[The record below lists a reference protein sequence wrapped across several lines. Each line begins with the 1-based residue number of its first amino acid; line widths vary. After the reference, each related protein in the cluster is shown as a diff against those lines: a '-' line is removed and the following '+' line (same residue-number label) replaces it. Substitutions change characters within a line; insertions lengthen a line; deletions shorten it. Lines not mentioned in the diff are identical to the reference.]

1 MAGTTGSRPPATL
14 FAVDDDRARF
24 VCGSIPEGWDL
35 DDAGDREKLLSAESG
50 VDDGGLDDGERLQAL
65 VRRTVLEQVA
75 TDRPPAVWGA
85 AQRLLALGQT
95 RSGALAQ
102 LTMAFTAA
110 IEESFK
116 EDGDDFDEGRYVAL
130 LDTLPLPDE
139 AQIAAAVVGA
149 VRSSPLLIGAE
160 TLADATVEVL
170 DCADNVMT
178 RSLVAYVI
186 EDLLDEDVL
195 AYLPSDKLV
204 HVGDLCEGIVLTR
217 RLTAAERELGV
228 LDASFD
234 LAALTPVDV
243 ELHLPDGMVIE
254 ERPSV
259 DGQVGWHG
267 PAGWLEDF
275 IGETLLSV
283 RVDGDGTVHVLPAGE
298 VVPLPGL
305 VARVRAAY
313 DTALAGAGLPVEAL
327 DLVLMLLAEE
337 RDTFSTAQLPLSE
350 LCEAAGLEVR
360 GDSAAHDEATWEAY
374 ADLGLAAR
382 LAQRLDDEDD
392 RDDVRRVV
400 GLAAERSG
408 WDDRDRLGHA
418 VGVVA
423 DEDLAEVVADE
434 LAPPD
439 GISRIEERRAFCDAL
454 RAAARRPEERA
465 GAGWLAAVVAERD
478 GDLVAAED
486 HLAVAVDA
494 DPEWEP
500 AVERA
505 AWYASDRGDASR
517 ALRLWRRLEDPDP
530 DDITTVE
537 RFARPP
543 GGKLGRN
550 DACWCGS
557 GRKHKLCHLG
567 RPAPWPLTD
576 RVEWLC
582 HKAVSYL
589 RHRGGEAMD
598 CVFEL
603 ALAWA
608 SAAGADDDSPS
619 EVQGRLLAEALADP
633 LVTDAALVEGGW
645 FEAFLAERGAL
656 LPDDE
661 ALLAR
666 SWTLVPRTVYEIE
679 RATPGAGVTVRDLRS
694 GERFPVRERTFS
706 QTTRPGVFVCGRAVS
721 DGDGHQ
727 FVGGLFPVDPGTE
740 GTVLDLCDRA
750 DGPALCSWVGARHR
764 PPRLMTRENEPIVN
778 CRAIVEIGDPVAATA
793 ALNGRYEA
801 LGPAW
806 WHEMQPIDHD
816 ESILRTQLSLDGD
829 RLTIT
834 TNAEERLDR
843 VLAVLTAE
851 LDTIRIVSEVREPLA
866 PGEMPPPPRTPPTGW
881 DAPADPAS
889 TALAATAIAEALENR
904 WLDEAVPA
912 LAGLTPRQAADDP
925 TRRSELE
932 RLLDTYPE
940 PEPDSPLIALRP
952 DRLRTL
958 LGLTPRKR

>member
-1 MAGTTGSRPPATL
+1 LS
-14 FAVDDDRARF
+14 AVDDDRARF

-35 DDAGDREKLLSAESG
+35 DDAGDREKLLSVESG
-50 VDDGGLDDGERLQAL
+50 IVDDGGLDDGERLQAL

-75 TDRPPAVWGA
+75 TDRPPAVWVA

-95 RSGALAQ
+95 RSGVLVQ

-110 IEESFK
+110 IEESFAQ
-116 EDGDDFDEGRYVAL
+116 DGDDFDEGRYLAL
-130 LDTLPLPDE
+130 LDTLPVPDE
-139 AQIAAAVVGA
+139 SEIAAAVVRA
-149 VRSSPLLIGAE
+149 VRSSPGLIGAE
-160 TLADATVEVL
+160 ALADAAVGVL
-170 DCADNVMT
+170 GCADNVMT

-186 EDLLDEDVL
+186 EDLLDEEVL
-195 AYLPSDKLV
+195 AYLPSDQLV

-217 RLTAAERELGV
+217 RLTTVERELGV

-234 LAALTPVDV
+234 LAPLAPVDV
-243 ELHLPDGMVIE
+243 ELHLPDGRVIE
-254 ERPSV
+254 EQSSA

-267 PAGWLEDF
+267 PAGWLESF
-275 IGETLLSV
+275 VGGTLLSV
-283 RVDGDGTVHVLPAGE
+283 RVDGDGTVEVLPAGE
-298 VVPLPGL
+298 VVARPGL
-305 VARVRAAY
+305 VARARAAY

-337 RDTFSTAQLPLSE
+337 RDTFSTVQLPLSE

-360 GDSAAHDEATWEAY
+360 ADSAAHDEAVWEAY

-400 GLAAERSG
+400 QLAAERSG
-408 WDDRDRLGHA
+408 WADRERLRHA
-418 VGVVA
+418 VGIVA
-423 DEDLAEVVADE
+423 DEDLAVVVADE

-439 GISRIEERRAFCDAL
+439 GSSRIEERRAFCDTL
-454 RAAARRPEERA
+454 RDAARRPEERA
-465 GAGWLAAVVAERD
+465 GACWLAAVVAERD
-478 GDLVAAED
+478 GDLVAAEG
-486 HLAVAVDA
+486 HLGVAVDA

-500 AVERA
+500 ALERA

-517 ALRLWRRLEDPDP
+517 ALRLWRRLEAPDP
-530 DDITTVE
+530 DDIATIE

-567 RPAPWPLTD
+567 RPAPWPLAD

-582 HKAVSYL
+582 HKAVSHL

-598 CVFEL
+598 CVFDL

-608 SAAGADDDSPS
+608 EAAGADDDAPS
-619 EVQGRLLAEALADP
+619 DVQGRLLAEALADP

-645 FEAFLAERGAL
+645 FEAFLAERGPL

-679 RATPGAGVTVRDLRS
+679 ATTPGTGVAVRDLRS

-706 QTTRPGVFVCGRAVS
+706 QTTRPGVLVCGRAVS
-721 DGDGHQ
+721 DGEIHQ

-750 DGPALCSWVGARHR
+750 DGPALCSWIGARHR

-778 CRAIVEIGDPVAATA
+778 CRAIIEIGDPAAATA
-793 ALNGRYEA
+793 VLNARYEA

-806 WHEMQPIDHD
+806 WHEMHPLDHD
-816 ESILRTQLSLDGD
+816 ESILRTQVSLEGD

-843 VLAVLTAE
+843 VLALLSAE
-851 LDTIRIVSEVREPLA
+851 LATIRIVSEVREPLA

-881 DAPADPAS
+881 DGPADPAAN
-889 TALAATAIAEALENR
+889 ALAATAIVEALENR

-912 LAGLTPRQAADDP
+912 LAGLTPRQAAADP

-940 PEPDSPLIALRP
+940 PEPDSALIALRP

-958 LGLTPRKR
+958 LGLATRKR